1 MTGVMKQLVAVSL
14 AAVLAAAAF
23 AASAGAKPTG
33 EFAQF
38 AQCEYENPEVTDC
51 LYTVTSGGSIGI
63 GTKTIPLVNPIT
75 LEGSYAYE
83 EMWLRGGTNG
93 VTLSKTPQ
101 PVPGGI
107 KGVTAPGSWPKAVQE
122 WWNEGIE
129 TGLTGV
135 NATIELAGPTKGIT
149 NVTLSTENL
158 LFEEGTGLGLPVKIH
173 LENAL
178 LGSNCYF
185 GSKAEPIQLDLTTG
199 SSGELTGTP
208 GEISFNG
215 SFTIFTLKGLRLVDE
230 TFDVQAVDGC
240 GGIFAEYVDPL
251 VDSIFGTP
259 AAAPENRITFE
270 GKLQDASA
278 EAVFKSGP

>member
-1 MTGVMKQLVAVSL
+1 MSFAVVFGV
-14 AAVLAAAAF
+14 AAF
-23 AASAGAKPTG
+23 AGTASAKPTG
-33 EFAQF
+33 EYAQF
-38 AQCEYENPEVTDC
+38 AQCDYENPEVTDC
-51 LYTVTSGGSIGI
+51 IYTVTNGGSLGI
-63 GTKTIPLVNPIT
+63 GTKTIPFVNSIT

-101 PVPGGI
+101 PVPGGL
-107 KGVTAPGSWPKAVQE
+107 KGVTAPGSWPKVVQE

-135 NATIELAGPTKGIT
+135 NATIELAGPTKGLTNIT
-149 NVTLSTENL
+149 LNTENL
-158 LFEEGTGLGLPVKIH
+158 IFEEGTGLGLPVKIH
-173 LENAL
+173 LESAL
-178 LGSNCYF
+178 LGSNCFF

-215 SFTIFTLKGLRLVDE
+215 PFTIVTLKGLRLVNE
-230 TFDVQAVDGC
+230 NFAAPAVSGC
-240 GGIFAEYVDPL
+240 GGMFSEYVDPL

-270 GKLQDASA
+270 GNLQDASA